1 MTSLILASSLA
12 IAQTGSLS
20 LSPPRIWQGLRPT
33 NFAAAPSGSR
43 FVASLEDRTLRI
55 IDANTRQTLRTFT
68 GHPQTAYAV
77 AWSPNGKTIASGDES
92 GRIFFWDAAT
102 GKKVREMRTHTRGVQ
117 AISFDRTGSAI
128 VSTGKDDTIRFYQVA
143 TGKELKVVPGKGA
156 NLYGGKFIPG
166 TNDVVVASL
175 ADGVRVYSKYA
186 MTRNFTGHPAPEA
199 GAWDVD
205 VSSGRAASG
214 GRDGTTIIY
223 DFKAGK
229 KAQTLRG
236 HGDWVVRTTFSPNG
250 RFLATSSADS
260 SVRVWDMR
268 GFKSVATISQQ
279 SMVGAPLLWTAD
291 GKYLLSAGA
300 DDFMV
305 VFTVTPPQPAA
316 RK

>member
-12 IAQTGSLS
+12 VAQAGTLTLS
-20 LSPPRIWQGLRPT
+20 GPRLWQGLRPT
-33 NFAAAPSGSR
+33 NYAAAPTGSR
-43 FVASLEDRTLRI
+43 FVATLEDRSLRI
-55 IDANTRQTLRTFT
+55 IDANTRQTIRTMT

-92 GRIFFWDAAT
+92 GRVFIWDAAT

-117 AISFDRTGSAI
+117 AISFDRTGSTI
-128 VSTGKDDTIRFYQVA
+128 VSTGKDDTIRFYQVG

-186 MTRNFTGHPAPEA
+186 MTRNFSGHPAPER

-205 VSSGRAASG
+205 VSSGRAVSG
-214 GRDGTTIIY
+214 GRDGTAIIY
-223 DFKAGK
+223 DFKAGR

-236 HGDWVVRTTFSPNG
+236 HSDWVVRTAFSPNG

-260 SVRVWDMR
+260 TVRVWDMKS
-268 GFKSVATISQQ
+268 FKAVATLSQQ

-300 DDFMV
+300 DDFMSV
-305 VFTVTPPQPAA
+305 YTVNPPQPPAK
-316 RK
+316 R